1 MKGADIKA
9 EIKRLGYTLTQVAEA
24 LGESQQ
30 NLNSALSNDNI
41 KTGTLERVAAFLG
54 KPVSYFYGEGNTAT
68 ASGDGSTA
76 VAGVGNSVNDSLLID
91 EIAAQRRLTEQA
103 LAQNG
108 QLLKIIDNLTRK

>member
-68 ASGDGSTA
+68 ASGSGTA

>member
-30 NLNSALSNDNI
+30 NLNSALSSDNI

-68 ASGDGSTA
+68 ASGNGTA

>member
-24 LGESQQ
+24 LGISQQ
-30 NLNSALSNDNI
+30 NLSGILSRDDI
-41 KTGTLERVAAFLG
+41 KTGTLEKVTEAIG
-54 KPVSYFYGEGNTAT
+54 TPVSYSFGDNTALV
-68 ASGDGSTA
+68 GGNGTA

>member
-1 MKGADIKA
+1 M
-9 EIKRLGYTLTQVAEA
+9 KRLIIQSGLPLSRVAEA
-24 LGESQQ
+24 LGISQQ
-30 NLNSALSNDNI
+30 NLSGILSRDDI
-41 KTGTLERVAAFLG
+41 KTGTLEKVTEVIG
-54 KPVSYFYGEGNTAT
+54 TPVTYNFGEASASVGGN
-68 ASGDGSTA
+68 GTA

>member
-1 MKGADIKA
+1 MDGKHIKEILRNAGVVQA
-9 EIKRLGYTLTQVAEA
+9 ELAAFLGT
-24 LGESQQ
+24 SPQ
-30 NLNSALSNDNI
+30 NLNSALSGDNI
-41 KTGTLERVAAFLG
+41 KTGTLEQIARFMG

-68 ASGDGSTA
+68 ASGSGTA

-91 EIAAQRRLTEQA
+91 EIAAHRRLTEQA

>member
-1 MKGADIKA
+1 MDGKHIKEILRNAGVVQA
-9 EIKRLGYTLTQVAEA
+9 ELAAFLGT
-24 LGESQQ
+24 SPQ
-30 NLNSALSNDNI
+30 NLNSALSGDNI
-41 KTGTLERVAAFLG
+41 KTGTLEQIARFMG

-68 ASGDGSTA
+68 ASGNGTA

-108 QLLKIIDNLTRK
+108 QLLNIIENLTRK

>member
-1 MKGADIKA
+1 MKGSDIKA

-54 KPVSYFYGEGNTAT
+54 KPVSYFYREGNTAT
-68 ASGDGSTA
+68 ASGNGTA

>member
-1 MKGADIKA
+1 MDGKHIKEILRNAGVVQA
-9 EIKRLGYTLTQVAEA
+9 ELAAFLGT
-24 LGESQQ
+24 SPQ
-30 NLNSALSNDNI
+30 NLNSALSGDNI

-68 ASGDGSTA
+68 ASGSGTA

>member
-1 MKGADIKA
+1 MKGEDL
-9 EIKRLGYTLTQVAEA
+9 KRLIIQSGLPLSRVAEA
-24 LGESQQ
+24 LGISQQ
-30 NLNSALSNDNI
+30 NLSGILSRDDI
-41 KTGTLERVAAFLG
+41 KTGTLEKVTEVIG
-54 KPVSYFYGEGNTAT
+54 TPVTYNFGEASASVGGN
-68 ASGDGSTA
+68 GTA

>member
-68 ASGDGSTA
+68 ASGNGTA

>member
-9 EIKRLGYTLTQVAEA
+9 EIKRLGYTLTQVADA

-30 NLNSALSNDNI
+30 NLNSALSGDNI
-41 KTGTLERVAAFLG
+41 KTGTLERVAAYLG
-54 KPVSYFYGEGNTAT
+54 KPVGYFYGENNTAT
-68 ASGDGSTA
+68 ASGNGTA

-108 QLLKIIDNLTRK
+108 QLLNIIENLTKK

>member
-68 ASGDGSTA
+68 ASGNGMA

-103 LAQNG
+103 LAHNG

>member
-1 MKGADIKA
+1 MDGKHIKEILRNAGVVQA
-9 EIKRLGYTLTQVAEA
+9 ELAAFLGT
-24 LGESQQ
+24 SPQ
-30 NLNSALSNDNI
+30 NLNSALSGDNI
-41 KTGTLERVAAFLG
+41 KTGTLEQIARFIG

-108 QLLKIIDNLTRK
+108 QLLKIIENLTKK